1 VAQRQKPTAIVQW
14 WLDKRSDLQRQL
26 ALARESGNA
35 REALQLRRSIERI
48 NLVLRD
54 MKR

>member
-1 VAQRQKPTAIVQW
+1 MAATKKPTAIVQW
-14 WLDKRSDLQRQL
+14 WRDKRSDLQRQL

-35 REALQLRRSIERI
+35 REALQIRRSIERI
-48 NLVLRD
+48 DLVLRD